1 MRRIRMENFVKKI
14 KQNIELEIVRIEQ
27 QPIDVL
33 DKLKQIVDF
42 IQASL
47 ILLKTTIAD
56 HQFASSQEEILFFK
70 VWKPQIAGLLIFY
83 VRLYQIEKNRTGK
96 SPSIQCKYLKVE
108 YESLKKALADNS
120 FYPYYQS
127 GKTDSDELYFIR
139 EHYDILSDT
148 CHFSLDRD
156 TTFSTLH
163 DSSVAEIL
171 ANRRLTQYLSD
182 EIDSLSDELH
192 LRFTSIIESN
202 LLQWTDSKVALVEF
216 IYALYAGKCFNNG
229 TTSLKD
235 IAFCCETLFNIEIG
249 DFYRIFL
256 EIRNR
261 KKNRTQFLDKLKE
274 KITRMMDELD
284 R

>member
-1 MRRIRMENFVKKI
+1 MENFVKKI
-14 KQNIELEIVRIEQ
+14 KQNIELEIIGIEQ
-27 QPIDVL
+27 QPIDAL
-33 DKLKQIVDF
+33 NKIKQIVDL

-47 ILLKTTIAD
+47 TLLRGTVAD
-56 HQFASSQEEILFFK
+56 HQFANSQEEILFFK
-70 VWKPQIAGLLIFY
+70 VWKPQISGLLVFY
-83 VRLYQIEKNRTGK
+83 VRLYQIEKNRIEK
-96 SPSIQCKYLKVE
+96 SPSIQCRYLKAE
-108 YESLKKALADNS
+108 YESLKKDLSDNS

-127 GKTDSDELYFIR
+127 GRTDSDELYFMR
-139 EHYDILSDT
+139 EHYDILSDSY
-148 CHFSLDRD
+148 HFSLDRD

-171 ANRRLTQYLSD
+171 ANKRLSQYLSN
-182 EIDSLSDELH
+182 EIESLSEELH

-202 LLQWTDSKVALVEF
+202 LLQWTDSKVALVEL
-216 IYALYAGKCFNNG
+216 IYALYAGRCFNNG
-229 TTSLKD
+229 TTNLKD

-261 KKNRTQFLDKLKE
+261 KKSRTQFLDKLKE
-274 KITRMMDELD
+274 KITRIMDELD